1 MTGLR
6 LIRTIDTRRDSSGAT
21 ILPRQLVE
29 RHRAVEPTILLT
41 LFLFLANVFIVAV
54 GKQYMS
60 DAQTE
65 RDTAESTTES
75 EDQTDERTGQTR
87 VCRATGREQ
96 GLIGKYDIWLCRQS
110 FREMARD
117 MGFRKY
123 D

>member
-1 MTGLR
+1 MSMSNTNDQPAN
-6 LIRTIDTRRDSSGAT
+6 TAD
-21 ILPRQLVE
+21 
-29 RHRAVEPTILLT
+29 EPTGN
-41 LFLFLANVFIVAV
+41 A
-54 GKQYMS
+54 
-60 DAQTE
+60 
-65 RDTAESTTES
+65 
-75 EDQTDERTGQTR
+75 R

>member
-1 MTGLR
+1 
-6 LIRTIDTRRDSSGAT
+6 
-21 ILPRQLVE
+21 
-29 RHRAVEPTILLT
+29 
-41 LFLFLANVFIVAV
+41 
-54 GKQYMS
+54 MS
-60 DAQTE
+60 DEQTE

-75 EDQTDERTGQTR
+75 EDQTDEQTGQTR